1 LGSSSGLMDA
11 ERSPAEELPA
21 LYRAILDGVARLE
34 GIGQRREAATVRT
47 RATAIYSTSWDD
59 RGRRRLEQLQR
70 RIDRV
75 IEVSGRSRTVE
86 PRSWRSVQ
94 PTVEVR

>member
-1 LGSSSGLMDA
+1 MDA
-11 ERSPAEELPA
+11 ARSPAEELPA

-59 RGRRRLEQLQR
+59 NGRRRLEQLQR
-70 RIDRV
+70 RIDRI
-75 IEVSGRSRTVE
+75 IEVRDRSRTVD
-86 PRSWRSVQ
+86 PRPWRPVQ

>member
-1 LGSSSGLMDA
+1 MDA
-11 ERSPAEELPA
+11 DRSPAEELPA

-59 RGRRRLEQLQR
+59 SGRRRLVQLQR
-70 RIDRV
+70 RIDRI
-75 IEVSGRSRTVE
+75 IEVSGRSRPVD
-86 PRSWRSVQ
+86 PRPWRPVQ